1 MSKKMCSF
9 IRGMFTNHILL
20 KRKLLEFWCSMH
32 QYGRE
37 VMNVHQLANQSF
49 ELAIDDQY
57 SLQNISYTYVI
68 SFFVGFFVACGLLV
82 VISSLTWVVEMC
94 Y

>member
-9 IRGMFTNHILL
+9 IRGVFTKHILL
-20 KRKLLEFWCSMH
+20 ERKLSEFGCSMH

-57 SLQNISYTYVI
+57 SLQNISYTDVFNI
-68 SFFVGFFVACGLLV
+68 FVGFFLACVLLI
-82 VISSLTWVVEMC
+82 VISSLT
-94 Y
+94 